1 MDLLKNMNDALAYIE
16 KSLEND
22 LDMAEVAKIARCS
35 EFHFKKMFSY
45 LAGIT
50 LLEYVRRRRL
60 TMAGLELMSQ
70 PRKVID
76 VAVKYGYHS
85 PDSFAKAFYQLHG
98 INPSEVNKSGKSLK
112 SFPRMTFQLTIS
124 GGSELNY
131 RIENKEAFT
140 IAGIKERIP
149 LVYKGE
155 NPAITEMLTK
165 ITGDVYSKLKSL
177 ANVEPLGGYSAS
189 FNIWERE
196 NEEKAELDH
205 LIGTATTKNDLLDL
219 DSLHVA
225 ASTWAIFTVFGIP
238 ADIQEVWGQIYA
250 EWFPSSNYQLA
261 EGPEILF
268 TDRNSIGP
276 NYKSEIWIP
285 VEKKESAT
293 QSS

>member
-1 MDLLKNMNDALAYIE
+1 MDSLKALNDALTYIE
-16 KSLEND
+16 ENLEND
-22 LDMAEVAKIARCS
+22 LDMAEAARIARCS

-60 TMAGLELMSQ
+60 TMAGFELKNQ
-70 PRKVID
+70 PVKVID

-98 INPSEVNKSGKSLK
+98 MNPSEVHKTGKSLK
-112 SFPRMTFQLTIS
+112 SYPRMTFQLNIS
-124 GGSELNY
+124 GGSEFNY
-131 RIENKEAFT
+131 RIEQKQAFT

-177 ANVEPLGGYSAS
+177 ANVEPYGGYSAS
-189 FNIWERE
+189 YNIVERD
-196 NEEKAELDH
+196 NEKKAELDH
-205 LIGTATTKNDLLDL
+205 LIGVATTKKDLLGL
-219 DSLHVA
+219 DSLPVA
-225 ASTWAIFTVFGIP
+225 ASAWVISTVHGNP
-238 ADIQEVWGQIYA
+238 ADIQEVWARMYA
-250 EWFPSSNYQLA
+250 EWFPASNYQVVD
-261 EGPEILF
+261 GPEIVF
-268 TDRNSIGP
+268 TDRDSISP

-285 VEKKESAT
+285 VERK
-293 QSS
+293 

>member
-1 MDLLKNMNDALAYIE
+1 MCKDMNLLKHMNDALTYIE
-16 KSLEND
+16 ENLEND
-22 LDMAEVAKIARCS
+22 IDMAEIAKIARCS

-60 TMAGLELMSQ
+60 TMAGFELKGQHM
-70 PRKVID
+70 KVID
-76 VAVKYGYHS
+76 VAIKFGYHS

-98 INPSEVNKSGKSLK
+98 INPSEVNKTGKSLK
-112 SFPRMTFQLTIS
+112 SFPRMTFQLTIT

-131 RIENKEAFT
+131 RIEKKEAFT
-140 IAGIKERIP
+140 IVGIKERIP

-189 FNIWERE
+189 FNIRERE

-205 LIGTATTKNDLLDL
+205 LIGVATTKKDLLGL

-225 ASTWAIFTVFGIP
+225 ASTWVIFTVLGNP
-238 ADIQEVWGQIYA
+238 ANIQEVWGRIYT
-250 EWFPSSNYQLA
+250 EWFPSSNYQVV
-261 EGPEILF
+261 EGSEILF
-268 TDRNSIGP
+268 TDRDSSSP

-285 VEKKESAT
+285 VEKK
-293 QSS
+293 

>member
-1 MDLLKNMNDALAYIE
+1 MNVMKHMNDALTYIE
-16 KSLEND
+16 ENLEND
-22 LDMAEVAKIARCS
+22 INMAEAARIACCS

-50 LLEYVRRRRL
+50 LIEYVRRRRL
-60 TMAGLELMSQ
+60 TMAGFELKGQHM
-70 PRKVID
+70 KVID
-76 VAVKYGYHS
+76 AAIKYGYQS

-98 INPSEVNKSGKSLK
+98 INPSEVNKTGKSLK

-124 GGSELNY
+124 GGSEFIY
-131 RIENKEAFT
+131 RIEKKEAFT
-140 IAGIKERIP
+140 IVGIKERIP

-189 FNIWERE
+189 FNISERE

-205 LIGTATTKNDLLDL
+205 LIGVATTKKDLLGLASL
-219 DSLHVA
+219 DVA
-225 ASTWAIFTVFGIP
+225 ASAWAIFTVLGNP
-238 ADIQEVWGQIYA
+238 TNIQEVWGRIYA
-250 EWFPSSNYQLA
+250 EWFPSSNYQVV

-268 TDRNSIGP
+268 TDRDTKSPDN
-276 NYKSEIWIP
+276 KSEIWIP
-285 VEKKESAT
+285 VENK
-293 QSS
+293 